1 MTTII
6 MVRHGESEANRMGV
20 FAGNFDADLQGRGL
34 KQAEKTAEFIA
45 NTYKVDKIYASDLK
59 RAFKTGKA
67 IGDRLGMEVIPEP
80 RVREISAGE
89 WEGKTFV
96 ELEEQFAES
105 YGIWRSDVGNARCP
119 GGESTRELGARILA
133 VLTEIA
139 EANEGKTVVVATHAT
154 PVRVMQVHTQGG
166 GDFNTMKD
174 IKWVSNASVSEF
186 FYENGKFRCG
196 KISQDAHLGDMS
208 TSLPANV

>member
-1 MTTII
+1 MTTIL
-6 MVRHGESEANRMGV
+6 MVRHGESEANRMCV
-20 FAGNFDADLQGRGL
+20 FAGNFDADLQHRGE

-96 ELEEQFAES
+96 EIEEQFADS
-105 YGIWRSDVGNARCP
+105 YHVWRTDVGNARCP

-154 PVRVMQVHTQGG
+154 PVRVMQVHAAG
-166 GDFNTMKD
+166 GDFNIMKD

-186 FYENGKFRCG
+186 IYENGKFTCG
-196 KISQDAHLGDMS
+196 KISQDAHLGDLH
-208 TSLPANV
+208 TELPANV

>member
-6 MVRHGESEANRMGV
+6 MVRHGESEANRMEI
-20 FAGNFDADLQGRGL
+20 FAGNFDADLQHRGE

-59 RAFKTGKA
+59 RAFRTGKA

-96 ELEEQFAES
+96 ELAEEYKEE
-105 YGIWRSDVGNARCP
+105 YNVWVNDVGNSKCT
-119 GGESTRELGARILA
+119 GGESVRELGDRILA

-139 EANEGKTVVVATHAT
+139 AANEGKTVVIATHAT
-154 PVRVMQVHTQGG
+154 PVRVMQVHAAG
-166 GDFNTMKD
+166 GDFNIMKD

-186 FYENGKFRCG
+186 IYENGKFSCG
-196 KISQDAHLGDMS
+196 KISQDAHLGELH
-208 TSLPANV
+208 TELPANV

>member
-20 FAGNFDADLQGRGL
+20 FAGNFDADLQGRGV

-59 RAFKTGKA
+59 RAFRTGKA
-67 IGDRLGMEVIPEP
+67 IGDRLGMEVIPER

-96 ELEEQFAES
+96 EIEEKYADA
-105 YGIWRSDVGNARCP
+105 YHVWRTDVGNARCT

-133 VLTEIA
+133 ALTEIA

-166 GDFNTMKD
+166 GDFNIMKD

-186 FYENGKFRCG
+186 FYENGKFTCG
-196 KISQDAHLGDMS
+196 KISQDAHLGDLS
-208 TSLPANV
+208 TFLPANV

>member
-1 MTTII
+1 MTTIL
-6 MVRHGESEANRMGV
+6 MVRHGESEANRMGI
-20 FAGNFDADLQGRGL
+20 FAGNFDADLQDRGVL
-34 KQAEKTAEFIA
+34 QAEKTAEFIA

-59 RAFKTGKA
+59 RAFKTGKV
-67 IGDRLGMEVIPEP
+67 IGDRLGMDVIPEP
-80 RVREISAGE
+80 RIREISAGE
-89 WEGKTFV
+89 WEGKTFT
-96 ELEEQFAES
+96 ELGEQYKES
-105 YGIWRSDVGNARCP
+105 YSVWMTDVGNARCT

-133 VLTEIA
+133 ALTEIA

-174 IKWVSNASVSEF
+174 IKWVTNASVSEF
-186 FYENGKFRCG
+186 IYENGKFTCG
-196 KISQDAHLGDMS
+196 KISQNAHLGELN

>member
-96 ELEEQFAES
+96 ELEEKFAEA
-105 YGIWRSDVGNARCP
+105 YGIWRSDVGNARCT

-186 FYENGKFRCG
+186 IYENGKFTCG

>member
-1 MTTII
+1 MTTIL
-6 MVRHGESEANRMGV
+6 MVRHGESEANRMRV
-20 FAGNFDADLQGRGL
+20 FAGNFDADLQDRGFE
-34 KQAEKTAEFIA
+34 QAEKTAEFIA

-67 IGDRLGMEVIPEP
+67 IGDRLGIDVEP
-80 RVREISAGE
+80 DRRLREISAGE
-89 WEGKTFV
+89 WEGKFFSEIEEKYV
-96 ELEEQFAES
+96 ED
-105 YGIWRSDVGNARCP
+105 YRIWKTDTGNARCT

-133 VLTEIA
+133 ALTEIA

-166 GDFNTMKD
+166 GDFNVMKD
-174 IKWVSNASVSEF
+174 IKWVTNASVSEF
-186 FYENGKFRCG
+186 IYENGKFRCG
-196 KISQDAHLGDMS
+196 KISPDAHLGELN